1 MNLPFE
7 TLVLVLLVGLAAGW
21 LARSQS
27 DASRLGPLGEMAAGL
42 VGAFAGAFAA
52 PHLGSPAGSVLGIV
66 LSAVVGA
73 AVVVLGA
80 RHLAGVW
87 ASQVSASQVSASQV
101 SASQVSASQVS
112 APAPETKM
120 TAAALRGSVPDA
132 SRSGDA
138 GPRDAPQRRPWW
150 MRPS

>member
-7 TLVLVLLVGLAAGW
+7 TLVLVLLIGLAAGW

-27 DASRLGPLGEMAAGL
+27 DESRLGPLGEMAAGL

-52 PHLGSPAGSVLGIV
+52 PHLGSPAGSVLGTV
-66 LSAVVGA
+66 LAAMVGA

-87 ASQVSASQVSASQV
+87 ASQVSV
-101 SASQVSASQVS
+101 
-112 APAPETKM
+112 PAPETKM
-120 TAAALRGSVPDA
+120 TTAALRDSVPDA
-132 SRSGDA
+132 PRSGDA
-138 GPRDAPQRRPWW
+138 APRDGTQRRPWW
-150 MRPS
+150 MRPF